1 MILQPH
7 DAELF
12 FKIWCS
18 LLCHVNKTDRINP
31 SLKTPEQIR
40 TSSSESKLE
49 IRTML
54 FANQQQM
61 IKSFVEENPY
71 DFTED
76 ILDIV
81 TAFRNGFVGKFII
94 LKSLK
99 PYTIFLSTD
108 SLPRAFGVKG
118 LTTPYEDVLNQP
130 LPAYYETVLLPFKGS
145 IITDGILCGGGI
157 TFGAGIRR
165 SFNEGYK
172 KAKAT
177 NGIIT
182 SLPVDGQSI
191 TPRF

>member
-49 IRTML
+49 IRTMM
-54 FANQQQM
+54 FANQQEM

-71 DFTED
+71 DFADD
-76 ILDIV
+76 ILNIV
-81 TAFRNGFVGKFII
+81 ADFRNGFVGKFII

-99 PYTIFLSTD
+99 PYTIFMSTD
-108 SLPRAFGVKG
+108 SSPKAFGVRA
-118 LTTPYEDVLNQP
+118 LTTPYEEMLNQP

-157 TFGAGIRR
+157 TFGASIRR

-177 NGIIT
+177 NGILT
-182 SLPVDGQSI
+182 TLPVDGQSI
-191 TPRF
+191 TPRL